1 MNNALRFRV
10 WDKVFNRYWSEEE
23 IKENAAWLLFP
34 NNDNIEN
41 IEIERCIGIKDKNGK
56 PVFEGDILSD
66 YDGFKFLVHWNALEL
81 NYVFIPVLKNNKMGV
96 MWFKDVKDDDEKTAD
111 KLLKDIRK
119 KLKDIYENAD
129 KEAGKLLEK
138 NGFKKKEFNQV

>member
-1 MNNALRFRV
+1 MKMNNALRFRV

-34 NNDNIEN
+34 NNNNINN

-66 YDGFKFLVHWNALEL
+66 YDGFKFLVRWNALEL
-81 NYVFIPVLKNNKMGV
+81 KYVFIPISKNNSE
-96 MWFKDVKDDDEKTAD
+96 D
-111 KLLKDIRK
+111 L
-119 KLKDIYENAD
+119 DIYPNECELVGNIHEN
-129 KEAGKLLEK
+129 EGLLR
-138 NGFKKKEFNQV
+138 